1 MQKLITILIIAI
13 LFVSCS
19 KEKKQTVDD
28 VISGQNLVE
37 IRKKK
42 ETIVIKLKEYKAK
55 VKKLED
61 AISQLDSVKKIPLI
75 TTFKVTT
82 TVFKHYLE
90 LQGSVETKN
99 NLIVYPEYSGTLT
112 RVYVKEGQNVSKG
125 QTLAKIDDGGMTQ
138 QLSQLKIQTELAKT
152 TFERQQRLWNQK
164 IGSEMAFLN
173 AKSNYEAQVEIIN
186 QVKQQISKTI
196 VKAPFSGIID
206 DIITEQGSVV
216 AAGQSNLMRIVNLN
230 NMYIETDVP
239 ESHIVNVRKGKSVTV
254 NFPILEKQIDTKIK
268 QVGNYINPINRTF
281 KIKINVPNRDKSIK
295 PNLTAKLKIN
305 DYTNKNAILIPQS
318 IISENANGE
327 QYVYI
332 VKDKTAKNTAIV
344 LQKTIITGKTQGDLI
359 EVLEGLENNVEVI
372 LEGAR
377 TVNAN
382 QTVEIK
388 STTTKK

>member
-1 MQKLITILIIAI
+1 MKKLIVILIIAI
-13 LFVSCS
+13 LFVACS
-19 KEKKQTVDD
+19 KEKKQTVDA

-37 IRKKK
+37 IRQKKDAV
-42 ETIVIKLKEYKAK
+42 VIKLKEYKAK

-61 AISQLDSVKKIPLI
+61 AISELDSVKKIPLI

-82 TVFKHYLE
+82 EVFNHYLE

-99 NLIVYPEYSGTLT
+99 NLIIYPEYSGTLT
-112 RVYVKEGQNVSKG
+112 RIYVKEGQSVSKG
-125 QTLAKIDDGGMTQ
+125 QTLAKIDDGGMAQ

-173 AKSNYEAQVEIIN
+173 AKSNYEAQVEMIN

-254 NFPILEKQIDTKIK
+254 NFPILEKNIETKIK

-281 KIKINVPNRDKSIK
+281 KIKITVPNKDKSIK

-332 VKDKTAKNTAIV
+332 IKDKTAENTAIV

-377 TVNAN
+377 TVNVN

-388 STTTKK
+388 SITTKK

>member
-19 KEKKQTVDD
+19 EEKKQTVDD

>member
-19 KEKKQTVDD
+19 EEKKQTVDD

-55 VKKLED
+55 VEKLEN

-82 TVFKHYLE
+82 EVFQHFLE

-138 QLSQLKIQTELAKT
+138 QLSQLNIQTELAKT

-186 QVKQQISKTI
+186 QVKKQISKTI

-216 AAGQSNLMRIVNLN
+216 AAGQSNLMRIVSLN

-239 ESHIVNVRKGKSVTV
+239 ESHIVNVRKGKNVTV
-254 NFPILEKQIDTKIK
+254 NFPILEKSIDTKIK

-281 KIKINVPNRDKSIK
+281 KIKITVPNRDKSIK

-332 VKDKTAKNTAIV
+332 VKDKTEKNTAIV